1 MTRAEDIHNRRWG
14 ILGVLCL
21 SLFVIVMDNT
31 IVNVALPSLVRELG
45 ATTSQLQWIV
55 DSYTLVFA
63 GLLLSFGALG
73 DRFGRKGALTSGMAI
88 FGLASLAAALSTNA
102 GELIAARVVMGVG
115 AALIMPATLSILT
128 NVFTIAKERAVAIAL
143 WSAIAGA
150 AVALGPVTGGFLL
163 DHFAWGS
170 VFMVNVPIVIGAVI
184 AGWLIVPTSRD
195 PAAPRVDVVGVLLS
209 IVGLIGLV
217 YTIIEAPRHGWTSV
231 ETIAG
236 FVGSLAVLA
245 IFIAFELRHEDPML
259 DVRFF
264 QNPRFTAASVSV
276 TLVSFA
282 LFGFIF
288 MSTQYLQFVMG
299 YSPLSAGVHTIPF
312 ALAVMVMAPRSAKLV
327 DRFGT
332 KRVVATGMFF
342 FAVGLVVASTSTVSS
357 GYGIV
362 LVAIVLMG
370 SGMGLTIA
378 PATESIMGSL
388 PKEKAGVG
396 SAVNDTTRELGGALG
411 VAVVGSLLSSVYTA
425 HLTDAAAGRLPQ
437 PALDAATSSVGAAL
451 AVAQR
456 IGPTAEPLVTAARQA
471 FVDGMVIGSR
481 VTAVVAVI
489 GALVALEVAAGSG
502 RRRSRGVRSR
512 DGRDQRGDRRSGDR
526 HARAGCRRSVDRIG
540 NDMRTQRGGEV
551 RVGRLAPRCCRDEGA
566 IGVRGAVEQWLH
578 RLPELV
584 ARDRSLCAVAVGPGD
599 RAEPVVALEHSPS
612 TLAEHLDAAQARP
625 RQHVVPD
632 RRERADRAGL
642 ETERDSHRVL
652 DAGDPVERG
661 RARRDDLD
669 AADEELEHVDV
680 VHRVLEQRAC
690 ARLLDVTSP
699 RRGVVALDRDELI
712 VSEHDAHHRSR
723 LGSRD
728 DVSEP
733 KERGRASQH
742 EPDLVG
748 DTRSGDRLGHRSG
761 PRLGR
766 GEWLLAEDREPSR
779 ASCFDEPRML
789 GGPSADVDRVAAV
802 EDLVL
807 RAAGLG
813 GPTRRRKPRV
823 VPCRCRTRRRERP
836 PRHCGEATSSGRS
849 R

>member
-1 MTRAEDIHNRRWG
+1 MTRAEDIHNRRWV

-73 DRFGRKGALTSGMAI
+73 DRFGRKGALTSGMLI
-88 FGLASLAAALSTNA
+88 FGLASLAAALSNSA
-102 GELIAARVVMGVG
+102 GGLIAARAVMGVG

-128 NVFTIAKERAVAIAL
+128 NVFTVAKERAVAIAL

-163 DHFAWGS
+163 DHFSWGS
-170 VFMVNVPIVIGAVI
+170 VFMVNVPIVIAAVV

-195 PAAPRVDVVGVLLS
+195 PAAPRVDVVGALLS

-217 YTIIEAPRHGWTSV
+217 YTIIEAPRHGWTSL
-231 ETIAG
+231 ETVGG
-236 FVGSLAVLA
+236 FAVSLAVLA
-245 IFIAFELRHEDPML
+245 TFIAFELRHEDPML

-327 DRFGT
+327 ERFGT
-332 KRVVATGMFF
+332 KRVVATGMLL
-342 FAVGLVVASTSTVSS
+342 FAVGLVVASMSTVSS

-362 LVAIVLMG
+362 LAAIVLMG

-411 VAVVGSLLSSVYTA
+411 VAVVGSVLSSVYTA

-456 IGPTAEPLVTAARQA
+456 VGPAAEPLVTAARQA

-481 VTAVVAVI
+481 LTAVVAVI
-489 GALVALEVAAGSG
+489 GALVALKWLP
-502 RRRSRGVRSR
+502 
-512 DGRDQRGDRRSGDR
+512 
-526 HARAGCRRSVDRIG
+526 ARAADEADELETVDV
-540 NDMRTQRGGEV
+540 ND
-551 RVGRLAPRCCRDEGA
+551 VGDGFDDQPIDTL
-566 IGVRGAVEQWLH
+566 
-578 RLPELV
+578 ELV
-584 ARDRSLCAVAVGPGD
+584 A
-599 RAEPVVALEHSPS
+599 
-612 TLAEHLDAAQARP
+612 
-625 RQHVVPD
+625 
-632 RRERADRAGL
+632 ADR
-642 ETERDSHRVL
+642 
-652 DAGDPVERG
+652 
-661 RARRDDLD
+661 
-669 AADEELEHVDV
+669 
-680 VHRVLEQRAC
+680 
-690 ARLLDVTSP
+690 
-699 RRGVVALDRDELI
+699 
-712 VSEHDAHHRSR
+712 
-723 LGSRD
+723 
-728 DVSEP
+728 
-733 KERGRASQH
+733 
-742 EPDLVG
+742 
-748 DTRSGDRLGHRSG
+748 
-761 PRLGR
+761 
-766 GEWLLAEDREPSR
+766 
-779 ASCFDEPRML
+779 
-789 GGPSADVDRVAAV
+789 
-802 EDLVL
+802 
-807 RAAGLG
+807 
-813 GPTRRRKPRV
+813 
-823 VPCRCRTRRRERP
+823 
-836 PRHCGEATSSGRS
+836 
-849 R
+849 

>member
-1 MTRAEDIHNRRWG
+1 MTRAEDIHNRRWA

-88 FGLASLAAALSTNA
+88 FGLASFAAALATSA
-102 GELIAARVVMGVG
+102 GQLIAARAVMGVG

-143 WSAIAGA
+143 WSAIAGV

-163 DHFAWGS
+163 DHFSWGS

-195 PAAPRVDVVGVLLS
+195 PAAPRVDVVGALLS

-231 ETIAG
+231 ETVTG
-236 FVGSLAVLA
+236 FTVSLAVLA
-245 IFIAFELRHEDPML
+245 IFIAYELRHEDPML

-264 QNPRFTAASVSV
+264 KNPRFTAASVSV

-327 DRFGT
+327 ERFGT
-332 KRVVATGMFF
+332 KRVVATGMLM
-342 FAVGLVVASTSTVSS
+342 FAIGLVVASTSTVSS

-425 HLTDAAAGRLPQ
+425 HLTDAAAGRA
-437 PALDAATSSVGAAL
+437 PAA
-451 AVAQR
+451 
-456 IGPTAEPLVTAARQA
+456 GPRRRDELGGRCTRRRTEDRPRGRAAR
-471 FVDGMVIGSR
+471 DGRSAGVRRRDGHR
-481 VTAVVAVI
+481 VARHRGGRSDRCTR
-489 GALVALEVAAGSG
+489 GAEVAAGSG
-502 RRRSRGVRSR
+502 RRRRRDVRDVR
-512 DGRDQRGDRRSGDR
+512 DVETCRSIDG
-526 HARAGCRRSVDRIG
+526 
-540 NDMRTQRGGEV
+540 Q
-551 RVGRLAPRCCRDEGA
+551 A
-566 IGVRGAVEQWLH
+566 IDTL
-578 RLPELV
+578 ELV
-584 ARDRSLCAVAVGPGD
+584 A
-599 RAEPVVALEHSPS
+599 
-612 TLAEHLDAAQARP
+612 
-625 RQHVVPD
+625 
-632 RRERADRAGL
+632 ADR
-642 ETERDSHRVL
+642 
-652 DAGDPVERG
+652 
-661 RARRDDLD
+661 
-669 AADEELEHVDV
+669 
-680 VHRVLEQRAC
+680 
-690 ARLLDVTSP
+690 
-699 RRGVVALDRDELI
+699 
-712 VSEHDAHHRSR
+712 
-723 LGSRD
+723 
-728 DVSEP
+728 
-733 KERGRASQH
+733 
-742 EPDLVG
+742 
-748 DTRSGDRLGHRSG
+748 
-761 PRLGR
+761 
-766 GEWLLAEDREPSR
+766 
-779 ASCFDEPRML
+779 
-789 GGPSADVDRVAAV
+789 
-802 EDLVL
+802 
-807 RAAGLG
+807 
-813 GPTRRRKPRV
+813 
-823 VPCRCRTRRRERP
+823 
-836 PRHCGEATSSGRS
+836 
-849 R
+849 